1 MPALEIPEAP
11 RWRRLA
17 LWAVKAVL
25 TAIFA
30 AAGGAK
36 LAGAQPMVEAFGT
49 IGLGQWFRYLTGAI
63 ELAGAAALL
72 LPALAGFAALLLAA
86 TMAGAALTHLTVL
99 PGSPLPALALLA
111 LCLLVAGAYR
121 RTIEAALRSPPPG
134 QD

>member
-1 MPALEIPEAP
+1 MPALEIPETP

-17 LWAVKAVL
+17 LWTVKVVLAAVF
-25 TAIFA
+25 T

-63 ELAGAAALL
+63 EIAGAAALL

-99 PGSPLPALALLA
+99 PGSLLPALALLA
-111 LCLLVAGAYR
+111 LCLLVAGGHRNA
-121 RTIEAALRSPPPG
+121 IEAALRSALPG
-134 QD
+134 QG